1 MASPGE
7 LTKTVADVLGIDP
20 TTVANI
26 YRGLR
31 EAGLVTKGGR
41 GRSAAVVSPR
51 DAAML
56 LLGVCASDSVKDAPA
71 AAQEYAALR
80 ASIARLRDWSDKLEW
95 ESHRSETM
103 PPPRWTL
110 NGFHLDEL
118 TALPVRHQVIDSI
131 AAFIGLFSRKPSD
144 EPAKLVVTEWEINF
158 AFEWPNPVVH
168 IGLYAKSKEEKRYSE
183 SMSYYDDGP
192 GGAYIDVRRYDDESR
207 KQLAQ
212 KLEEEG
218 RGGIRL
224 IAGDLKIVRSF
235 GIVTLSRIGE
245 LIRGD

>member
-56 LLGVCASDSVKDAPA
+56 LLGVCSSDSVKDAPA

-80 ASIARLRDWSDKLEW
+80 ASIARLRDWSDVNERP
-95 ESHRSETM
+95 SRDSETM

-118 TALPVRHQVIDSI
+118 TALPVRHEAIDAL
-131 AAFIGLFSRKPSD
+131 AAFIALFSRKPSD
-144 EPAKLVVTEWEINF
+144 EPAKLLLTQWDIKF
-158 AFEWPNPVVH
+158 GIQWPNPAFE
-168 IGLYAKSKEEKRYSE
+168 IGLYARTKEDKHYSE
-183 SMSYYDDGP
+183 SMAYYAEGLR
-192 GGAYIDVRRYDDESR
+192 GAYFDVRRYSEEDR
-207 KQLAQ
+207 KKLATE
-212 KLEEEG
+212 LEETG
-218 RGGIRL
+218 RGEMRL
-224 IAGDLKIVRSF
+224 ITGDLKVVRSF